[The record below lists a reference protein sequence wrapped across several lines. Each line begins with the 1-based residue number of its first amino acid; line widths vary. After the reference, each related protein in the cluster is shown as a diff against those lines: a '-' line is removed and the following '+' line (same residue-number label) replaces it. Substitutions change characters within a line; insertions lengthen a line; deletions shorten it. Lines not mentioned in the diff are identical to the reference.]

1 MQCKPLRI
9 IIIILVRSHYK
20 IINMKGVVN
29 VYRDIGRSWK
39 TFMNKKSYTH
49 THA

>member
-1 MQCKPLRI
+1 
-9 IIIILVRSHYK
+9 
-20 IINMKGVVN
+20 MKGVVN

-49 THA
+49 ILTHI